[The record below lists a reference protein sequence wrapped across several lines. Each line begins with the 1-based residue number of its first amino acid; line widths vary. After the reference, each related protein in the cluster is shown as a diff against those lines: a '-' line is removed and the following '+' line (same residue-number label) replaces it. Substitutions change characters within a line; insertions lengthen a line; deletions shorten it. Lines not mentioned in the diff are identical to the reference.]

1 MKYQHQHGRQVLK
14 NLVSNQPAWCFL
26 PHTRSS
32 LLQQYLMICF
42 SARQPVTPQIILLCL
57 FSASQSLS
65 YTSRPS
71 IQASSPENHQ
81 GLSRQSKSCPSFIR
95 ALITLTSSCCSVT
108 KSYLTLCHP
117 MACSMP
123 GFPVLHCL
131 SEFAETHVCW
141 VYDAIQ
147 PSHLLS
153 PLFLL
158 PLVFPTNKVFSSES
172 ALYIWWPKHWSF
184 SSSISPSNEYL
195 GFISFRIGWFDFLAV
210 QGLSRVFSSTT
221 ILVIWSLITSTLLDC
236 ELFKS
241 EDYVLFLSTQ

>member
-1 MKYQHQHGRQVLK
+1 MVDRQVLK
-14 NLVSNQPAWCFL
+14 NLAPNWPVWCFL

-42 SARQPVTPQIILLCL
+42 SRQPVTSQIILLGL

-71 IQASSPENHQ
+71 IQAPSPENHQ
-81 GLSRQSKSCPSFIR
+81 DLSRQSETCLSFIR
-95 ALITLTSSCCSVT
+95 ALITLKSSCSVT

-117 MACSMP
+117 TACSMP
-123 GFPVLHCL
+123 GFPVLHYL

-141 VYDAIQ
+141 VYDTIQ
-147 PSHLLS
+147 PSHTLS
-153 PLFLL
+153 PLLLL
-158 PLVFPTNKVFSSES
+158 PSVFPSNRVFSSES
-172 ALYIWWPKHWSF
+172 APHIWWPKHWSF
-184 SSSISPSNEYL
+184 SFSISPSNEYS

-221 ILVIWSLITSTLLDC
+221 TLVIWSLITSTLLDS

-241 EDYVLFLSTQ
+241 EDYVLFFFFFFLSTQ